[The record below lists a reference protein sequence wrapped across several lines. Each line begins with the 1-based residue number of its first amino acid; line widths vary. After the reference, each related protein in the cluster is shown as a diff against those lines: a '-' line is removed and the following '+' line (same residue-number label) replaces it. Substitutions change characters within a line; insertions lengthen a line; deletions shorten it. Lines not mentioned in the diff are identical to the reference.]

1 MHASPAGE
9 MKYTQYVV
17 CIHPSDYAL
26 HCHKLIRMH
35 YLEDPNLG
43 GMVSC
48 RLGNLGHLSVN

>member
-43 GMVSC
+43 GMGKLQTGKSGPSFC
-48 RLGNLGHLSVN
+48 